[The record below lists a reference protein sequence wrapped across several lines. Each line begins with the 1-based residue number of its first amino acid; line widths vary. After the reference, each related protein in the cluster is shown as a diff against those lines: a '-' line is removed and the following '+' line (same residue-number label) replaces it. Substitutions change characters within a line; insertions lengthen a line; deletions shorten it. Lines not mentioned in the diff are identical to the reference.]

1 MDLRRLMIFC
11 ALLGAFAVGVPAPA
25 PADPGAPDPA
35 PADSA
40 QAALQAELDAM
51 LRELHG
57 DWGSEDPFEGG
68 RPPDL
73 LVVTTSDVRG
83 EVAPCG

>member
-1 MDLRRLMIFC
+1 MVRDIPRL
-11 ALLGAFAVGVPAPA
+11 ALALAVGTLVLS
-25 PADPGAPDPA
+25 GAAGAQDA

-57 DWGSEDPFEGG
+57 DWGSEDPFLDG

-73 LVVTTSDVRG
+73 LVVTSADVRG

>member
-1 MDLRRLMIFC
+1 MARFALIRLAPIAVITAVLC
-11 ALLGAFAVGVPAPA
+11 AAV
-25 PADPGAPDPA
+25 PGAVRA
-35 PADSA
+35 QGSASADSA

-57 DWGSEDPFEGG
+57 DWGSADIFEGG

-73 LVVTTSDVRG
+73 LVVSTSDVRG

>member
-1 MDLRRLMIFC
+1 MTRFAPVRLA
-11 ALLGAFAVGVPAPA
+11 ALTVIVAILYVAV
-25 PADPGAPDPA
+25 PGAVRA
-35 PADSA
+35 QESASADSA

-57 DWGSEDPFEGG
+57 DWGSSDMFEDG

-73 LVVTTSDVRG
+73 LVVSTSDVRG